1 MQLKRIIFFYT
12 YFKFNIVVLDI
23 EIKNE
28 KSILSILQNHKLIK
42 FSFINFEIKV
52 ILKFMDEISI
62 RIRSIL
68 IDKAKEFCITSYS
81 DLNSKGGL
89 QLDFKIDQDRRILG
103 KILENI
109 LRYEIKN
116 NRPLLTILVINR
128 LIDQQYQEYLPSDKF
143 YTIASRFKKYKGDFN
158 PKSKLEIFNDQ
169 KKILFDFW
177 SNPKNYEEYKDCK

>member
-1 MQLKRIIFFYT
+1 LFYLSVTQCNFKSII
-12 YFKFNIVVLDI
+12 LGI
-23 EIKNE
+23 ETKNE
-28 KSILSILQNHKLIK
+28 KWILSILQNHKLIK

-68 IDKAKEFCITSYS
+68 IDKAKEFCTTSYT

-128 LIDQQYQEYLPSDKF
+128 LMDQQYQEYLPSDKF
-143 YTIASRFKKYKGDFN
+143 YTIVSRFKKYKADFN

-177 SNPKNYEEYKDCK
+177 SNPKNYVEYKGYK